1 MANFTRAY
9 KMFGYNKDN
18 DKEEMLRKIMASS
31 NMVDPS
37 QMVGM
42 TTGGGISNMGLP
54 SAPSGSMAGVT
65 PGGAIDNTAATIDA
79 LTEAQTVDPAFLQ
92 AQQNAQSD
100 MAMQAGLQNLG
111 SAAAALSF
119 NPGVPDMIPLQ
130 RGGGMMALPQVPD
143 LSSSSSQMD
152 LSGLLNYFK

>member
-1 MANFTRAY
+1 
-9 KMFGYNKDN
+9 MFGYNKNN
-18 DKEEMLRKIMASS
+18 DEEEMLRKIMASS

-79 LTEAQTVDPAFLQ
+79 LTEAQTVDPAFAQ
-92 AQQNAQSD
+92 AQQNAQAD
-100 MAMQAGLQNLG
+100 MARQAGLQNL
-111 SAAAALSF
+111 SNIAASMSF
-119 NPGVPDMIPLQ
+119 NPSVPGMIPLQ
-130 RGGGMMALPQVPD
+130 RGGGMMAMPNTPD
-143 LSSSSSQMD
+143 LSKSNSQMD